1 MGRLNREQP
10 ETTYDAAHGGADGD
24 QRGATAGE
32 AARTARAGGA
42 PGREEATAPD
52 AGPAD
57 GERGMDT
64 DGDRAGDTGGED
76 TPETAGKAQG
86 SGEAADSKTRVTVL
100 IALAANLV
108 IAVAKAVGG
117 LLSGSPAL
125 LSEAA
130 HSVADSLNEIFL
142 LASLKRSRKAPD
154 SDHPFGYGKERYF
167 WALLAAVGIFVMGG
181 CFSVFQGVQALGSDE
196 NEGSTGYI
204 VGLIV
209 LAVALVAEG
218 TSLTRALIQ
227 LRASKKGAAQ
237 DPTLRTVLAEDST
250 AVLGVVLAM
259 LGMALH
265 WITGNIVWE
274 ASASFAIGALLVYIA
289 YRLGSEAR
297 AQLIGET
304 VDKETVRRIR
314 GLLDEQPE
322 IDNVAALLTMKL
334 GLDSALV
341 AARVDLSPGMDSERV
356 ELVCERIKRDV
367 TRTWPEADQVFI
379 DITEAP
385 PAEGRDA
392 ERQR

>member
-1 MGRLNREQP
+1 
-10 ETTYDAAHGGADGD
+10 
-24 QRGATAGE
+24 
-32 AARTARAGGA
+32 
-42 PGREEATAPD
+42 
-52 AGPAD
+52 
-57 GERGMDT
+57 MDT